1 MRSRD
6 ERGASAVEYGLL
18 VGGIAALVVS
28 VVFLLGGIVR
38 DTLFDPGCDELA
50 GHIASSG
57 GSSSN
62 SCEN

>member
-28 VVFLLGGIVR
+28 VVFLLGGTVR

-50 GHIASSG
+50 GHIASSNG
-57 GSSSN
+57 GTGD
-62 SCEN
+62 CEN